1 MDQQKSSIIFENLNA
16 LSRSFE
22 LSNEFCNQ
30 IVAAEIFPQSYVDYI
45 KRLENDSITQKKIFL
60 VDVTRRESSSYRK
73 LSRILHDLFDCDL
86 LEDYAKDFYP
96 INKKGY
102 CLIINNE
109 NFETITPRHGS
120 SKDVE
125 KLYDTFSE
133 CLDFRVDVHTD
144 MKRKNLLELLKQVC
158 SDESLSNFD
167 MFVLIIMSHGFSSH
181 IICSDEEYIS
191 YSEIMMKFSNQNC
204 TFMANKP
211 KIIFFNCCRGPLP
224 EDILKDNQNQDKT
237 DSENTSQE
245 LKDIV
250 EVYATLDNYLALRH
264 EDYGTLFVDALTESL
279 REYSSCELTKILIKA
294 NKSLMDKVKKA
305 INNIERRQAMEFR
318 FIGVSKSIYFR
329 KSRE

>member
-1 MDQQKSSIIFENLNA
+1 
-16 LSRSFE
+16 
-22 LSNEFCNQ
+22 
-30 IVAAEIFPQSYVDYI
+30 
-45 KRLENDSITQKKIFL
+45 
-60 VDVTRRESSSYRK
+60 
-73 LSRILHDLFDCDL
+73 
-86 LEDYAKDFYP
+86 
-96 INKKGY
+96 
-102 CLIINNE
+102 
-109 NFETITPRHGS
+109 
-120 SKDVE
+120 
-125 KLYDTFSE
+125 
-133 CLDFRVDVHTD
+133 
-144 MKRKNLLELLKQVC
+144 
-158 SDESLSNFD
+158 
-167 MFVLIIMSHGFSSH
+167 MSHGFSSH

-224 EDILKDNQNQDKT
+224 EDNQNQDKT